1 MLPVPESTERAR
13 AFLDALEADR
23 QAALA
28 LSREKAEEAKLIEA
42 RLEGFRAAMQIL
54 CGQPLVATKQS
65 ASETDEPGPHS
76 AGRRTRRR
84 IPELIARELSFSGQ
98 PMTARQI
105 AKAIEYTLERTETAL
120 SRMEKDGQVH
130 RDEADRWS
138 IGIDTP
144 APVNGDA
151 ARGHVSL
158 IRVVREGARAVAT
171 DSAPTC
177 PANAGGG
184 LAH

>member
-1 MLPVPESTERAR
+1 LIAHTAEFAEKGMLPMPELIERAR

-54 CGQPLVATKQS
+54 CGQPLTTPPQS
-65 ASETDEPGPHS
+65 AKETDETGPHS

-84 IPELIARELSFSGQ
+84 IPDLILRELSFSGQ

-130 RDEADRWS
+130 RDEGDRWS
-138 IGIDTP
+138 TGIAGP
-144 APVNGDA
+144 AQVNGHA
-151 ARGHVSL
+151 ARNGN
-158 IRVVREGARAVAT
+158 GKYRAPPDGERAQ
-171 DSAPTC
+171 
-177 PANAGGG
+177 
-184 LAH
+184 